1 MIVYGSMDRQTLD
14 TAYNNS
20 AAVVD
25 SDRYL
30 ADWVRRSEAL
40 RARMSDHLD
49 LAYGDAP
56 RARLDFFPANRTGAA
71 TLLFFHGGYWQR
83 NAKEG
88 FSFVAEGPLAHGF
101 HVAVSG
107 YTLAPEATMDGI
119 VREARTALRWLHEHL
134 TRLGGDSAR
143 LYVGGWSAGGHLAA
157 MLMDDPL
164 VAGGLAISGLFDL
177 EPIRLSYLNEK
188 LGLDAEQARRNSP
201 LMNLPTRAA
210 KFIIAYGSDE
220 LAELKRQSREFGAA
234 WSARGLPGEMIEV
247 AGCHHYA
254 VLEQLARPAGVL
266 AKALAGFAG
275 PIRADDD
282 AAAAQTAS
290 HPIST
295 MSPMS
300 PIS

>member
-1 MIVYGSMDRQTLD
+1 MIVYRSMDRQTLD
-14 TAYNNS
+14 AAYNNS

-30 ADWVRRSEAL
+30 ADWLRRSEAL
-40 RARMSDHLD
+40 RARMPDHLD

-101 HVAVSG
+101 YVAVAG
-107 YTLAPEATMDGI
+107 YTLAPEA
-119 VREARTALRWLHEHL
+119 RSALRWLHQHL
-134 TRLGGDSAR
+134 PTLGGDPAR
-143 LYVGGWSAGGHLAA
+143 LYVSGWSAGGHLAA
-157 MLMDDPL
+157 ILMDEPL

-177 EPIRLSYLNEK
+177 EPIRLCYLNEK
-188 LGLDAEQARRNSP
+188 LGLDAEQARRNSS
-201 LMNLPTRAA
+201 LLNLPARAA
-210 KFIIAYGSDE
+210 KLIMAYGGNE
-220 LAELKRQSREFGAA
+220 LPELKRQSREFGAA

-254 VLEQLARPAGVL
+254 VLEQLARPDGLL
-266 AKALAGFAG
+266 AKALAVSAG
-275 PIRADDD
+275 IDR
-282 AAAAQTAS
+282 S
-290 HPIST
+290 
-295 MSPMS
+295 
-300 PIS
+300 

>member
-14 TAYNNS
+14 AAYNNS
-20 AAVVD
+20 AAVAD
-25 SDRYL
+25 SDQYL

-40 RARMSDHLD
+40 RARMPDHLD

-56 RARLDFFPANRTGAA
+56 RARLDFFATTHTGAA

-101 HVAVSG
+101 HVAIAG

-119 VREARTALRWLHEHL
+119 VREARSAPRWLHQHL
-134 TRLGGDSAR
+134 TRLGGDPAR
-143 LYVGGWSAGGHLAA
+143 LYVSGWSAGGHLAA
-157 MLMDDPL
+157 MLTDEAL

-177 EPIRLSYLNEK
+177 EPIRLSHLNEK

-201 LMNLPTRAA
+201 LLNLPACAA

-220 LAELKRQSREFGAA
+220 LPELKREFAAA
-234 WSARGLPGEMIEV
+234 WSAHGLPGEMIEV
-247 AGCHHYA
+247 AGRHHYA
-254 VLEQLARPAGVL
+254 VLEQLARPDGL
-266 AKALAGFAG
+266 LMKALAHSRG

-282 AAAAQTAS
+282 AARS
-290 HPIST
+290 EG
-295 MSPMS
+295 
-300 PIS
+300 